1 MKADTDQK
9 IKTSDE
15 NEQKR
20 GKKKGGYQNTKNSN
34 CFIWDMFKAELH
46 LSKEYCIHAM

>member
-9 IKTSDE
+9 IKSSDE

-20 GKKKGGYQNTKNSN
+20 GKKGGYQNTKNSN